1 MTAMGWDRA
10 QAAELSVAAGVAL
23 LAALSY
29 LVFPGH
35 TYLQQ
40 DSQIYVAILEHLW
53 DPSVLAAD
61 PVATR
66 HHVTFTL
73 YDELILG
80 LRRLT
85 GAGLEPLLVA
95 DHLATRAAGILGVYL
110 IGASLGL
117 SRRLA
122 LLIAA
127 IYALGANVPGPEVL
141 TVEYEPKPRASAAPL
156 VLLAVGLI
164 ARRRYLAGGVAG
176 AVAFLYHPPT
186 IYPFWLVYFAMEL
199 WPARPEE
206 MKRRIYGILPLASAI
221 VLLLVASR
229 FQAGGPEPQS
239 FFGAIDP
246 ELERLQKMRAPY
258 AWVSLWPGVRIAHY
272 LVLWAI
278 TLAAYLR
285 LRKAMPSGLR
295 FFAVGLPLVGMLSL
309 PATYLLLDRWKWV
322 VMPKAQPARAVL
334 FVTVMAV
341 ILPAAA
347 CLKAATSRRL
357 ESLAWGVL
365 AFLPPLAPN
374 VFSVLLPDLGDPV
387 VLRRLAL
394 LVGLGGLAAADG
406 WALASRSGVGWALW
420 GAALL
425 GPFFLIPSIGQV
437 VNYRPIETPELIEL
451 ARWARANTPADAVFL
466 FADAGRSQQPGIFR
480 ARALRAVYVDWKGGG
495 QVNMVKAFGH
505 EWWKRWQ
512 ETMAEP
518 FQPERLANFE
528 PLGIDY
534 VVLQP
539 ANRLPGKAPAF
550 ENARFLAYRLK
561 PDENGRR
568 LR

>member
-1 MTAMGWDRA
+1 MDSDRPP
-10 QAAELSVAAGVAL
+10 AERLGLVAGVAL

-85 GAGLEPLLVA
+85 GLELEPLLAA
-95 DHLATRAAGILGVYL
+95 DHVAMRAAGIVGVYL
-110 IGASLGL
+110 IGTALGL

-122 LLIAA
+122 FGVAA

-141 TVEYEPKPRASAAPL
+141 TVEYEPKPRASALPL

-164 ARRRYLAGGVAG
+164 ARRWYGAGGVAG

-186 IYPFWLVYFAMEL
+186 VYPFWLVYFVMEL

-206 MKRRIYGILPLASAI
+206 MKRRIYGIVPLASAVI
-221 VLLLVASR
+221 VLMIASR

-239 FFGAIDP
+239 FFGTIDP
-246 ELERLQKMRAPY
+246 ALERLQKMRAAY
-258 AWVSLWPGVRIAHY
+258 AWVSLWPAGRIGHY
-272 LVLWAI
+272 VVLWAI
-278 TLAAYLR
+278 TLAAFAR
-285 LRKAMPSGLR
+285 LRTAVPSGLR
-295 FFAVGLPLVGMLSL
+295 FFAVGLPLAGMLSL

-347 CLKAATSRRL
+347 CFRAGTRRRFGEAL
-357 ESLAWGVL
+357 LWGAL
-365 AFLPPLAPN
+365 AFLPALAPN
-374 VFSVLLPDLGDPV
+374 VFTFLPPALGDPIV
-387 VLRRLAL
+387 VRRLAL
-394 LVGLGGLAAADG
+394 LVALGALAAAAP
-406 WALASRSGVGWALW
+406 WALASNKSRLGWPLW
-420 GAALL
+420 CAAILA
-425 GPFFLIPSIGQV
+425 PFFLIPSAGRV
-437 VNYRPIETPELIEL
+437 VNYRQIETPELAEL
-451 ARWARANTPADAVFL
+451 ARWARASTPQDAVFL
-466 FADAGRSQQPGIFR
+466 FADAGRSQEPGIFR
-480 ARALRAVYVDWKGGG
+480 ARALRSLYVDWKGGG
-495 QVNMVKAFGH
+495 QVNMVQAFGQ

-512 ETMAEP
+512 ETMAAPLE
-518 FQPERLANFE
+518 PERLQHFAR
-528 PLGIDY
+528 LGIDY

-539 ANRLPGKAPAF
+539 AHRLHGKAPVF
-550 ENARFLAYRLK
+550 ENARFLVYRLK
-561 PDENGRR
+561 PEED
-568 LR
+568 